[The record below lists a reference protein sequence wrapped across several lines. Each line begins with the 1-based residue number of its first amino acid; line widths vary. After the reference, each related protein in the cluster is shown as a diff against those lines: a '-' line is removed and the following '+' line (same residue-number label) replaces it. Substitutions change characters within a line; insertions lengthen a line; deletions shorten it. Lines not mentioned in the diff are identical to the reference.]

1 MPVCSHRWS
10 VLLSCNG
17 TPLYIAETGPLP
29 FFGALLLCA
38 GLSSRGFRPAAI
50 HFRSGSYSS
59 MSLLPSMLFGWSPR
73 LAADSLLH
81 LTSAELFIF
90 QDCFL
95 PGVASLDGLLPP
107 TAVLALLRLLSIV
120 ASLLV

>member
-1 MPVCSHRWS
+1 
-10 VLLSCNG
+10 
-17 TPLYIAETGPLP
+17 
-29 FFGALLLCA
+29 
-38 GLSSRGFRPAAI
+38 
-50 HFRSGSYSS
+50 

-95 PGVASLDGLLPP
+95 PGVASLDGLPS
-107 TAVLALLRLLSIV
+107 TAVLALLRLLFDRDSAAGVIGCDLPFLG
-120 ASLLV
+120 LLTPFCILSDSVGVVVSVLAFG